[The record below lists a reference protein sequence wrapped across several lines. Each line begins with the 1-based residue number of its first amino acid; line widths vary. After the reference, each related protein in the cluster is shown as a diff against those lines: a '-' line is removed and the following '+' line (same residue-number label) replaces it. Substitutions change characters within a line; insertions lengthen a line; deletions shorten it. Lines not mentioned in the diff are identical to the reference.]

1 MYCVIT
7 KNTCA
12 MEMRTKAKGLEDIF
26 PLMSICDG
34 FVISKRGDITLGW
47 EVSLPSLFSLTQK
60 EHNDLISSFTA
71 AVGLLDPW
79 MMVHRQDI
87 FLHQQYGRSEAEGF
101 LSDSFEKHFD
111 GRTHLTHRQFLF
123 LTITSKESAS
133 KGVSSSGLF
142 GIKAPS
148 GEALRSKASR
158 LQSKAEEFAS
168 VLSGK
173 GYVQLQRLS
182 DQTLLEIIG
191 THIRLGDHRSN
202 MLSDFEMFPDR
213 VRNADR
219 SMWAFS
225 ISNTSSLP
233 SLLEPSRKVDSLS
246 GPAAQLH
253 SSLGSAIGP
262 LMDCEHV
269 INSYILTIPQGETI
283 SEMDARRR
291 RMVSMSR
298 NAENKNNAEQLEEY
312 INEVHK
318 EKLITVKTH
327 TNILVWDAHDNLQQV
342 KGRVSAA
349 LAGIGI
355 SCVQDIYDT
364 PVLWYSAL
372 PGAECELGSENLM
385 LMELGSALC
394 LGVNESFETGLPG
407 GLLKLCDRTRNIPLE
422 IDIQRKAH
430 EAGLIDNYNA
440 FILGGSGTGKS
451 FFTNFFVRSCYDAGE
466 TVFIIDVGDSYE
478 GLCSVIHEESG
489 GRDGIYHTWDMNN
502 PLSFDAF
509 LDFEQWTDLSGT
521 LRQDSDGL
529 NFLLSFLQTLWSPQG
544 GWSADSANILKQ
556 MVRDFRVAWNKD
568 RRPVFDDLRSYL
580 IDSIM
585 PRMEAEEGYMC
596 GEIRITSMRFDISGL
611 VLAMGDYSSGGAFG
625 FLLNDPEPKDLFSSR
640 FTVFEVEKLASVND
654 SKFYSLCILC
664 IMNSFNAKMR
674 SQEGMKVMV
683 IEEAW
688 KAIANETMAPFL
700 TGLWKTARKYSTS
713 AVVVTQQITD
723 IMSSS
728 VINDTILQNSS
739 VRILLDQS
747 NNLNNFDQIKTLL
760 GLSDHQKA
768 MILSMNRNNSPRYRY
783 REVFIAL
790 GDRRCGVYATEVSPE
805 EAIAYESSKEKK
817 KPFLELQQSKG
828 AIAAIRELT
837 EGKS

>member
-1 MYCVIT
+1 
-7 KNTCA
+7 
-12 MEMRTKAKGLEDIF
+12 MEMRTKAKGIEDIF

-34 FVISKRGDITLGW
+34 FIISKRGDITLGW
-47 EVSLPSLFSLTQK
+47 EVSLPELFSLTEN
-60 EHNDLISSFTA
+60 EHDDLISSFA
-71 AVGLLDPW
+71 SAVGLLDPW

-87 FLHQQYGRSEAEGF
+87 FLHQEYERSDAEGF
-101 LSDSFEKHFD
+101 LSESFERHFD
-111 GRTHLTHRQFLF
+111 GRTHLVHRQFLF
-123 LTITSKESAS
+123 LTITCKESVC

-142 GIKAPS
+142 GIKTPS
-148 GEALRSKASR
+148 GEALKSSASR

-168 VLSGK
+168 VLGGK
-173 GYVQLQRLS
+173 GYIRLERLS
-182 DQTLLEIIG
+182 DQTLLGIIG
-191 THIRLGDHRSN
+191 THMRLGSRQST
-202 MLSDFEMFPDR
+202 MLSDFEMFPDK
-213 VRNADR
+213 VSSADR
-219 SMWAFS
+219 SMWAFA
-225 ISNTSSLP
+225 ISNSSSLP

-246 GPAAQLH
+246 SSAAQLH

-262 LMDCEHV
+262 LMNCEHT
-269 INSYILTIPQGETI
+269 INSYILTLPQGETL

-291 RMVSMSR
+291 RMLSMSR
-298 NAENKNNAEQLEEY
+298 NAENKNNAEQLEAY
-312 INEVHK
+312 IDEVHK

-327 TNILVWDAHDNLQQV
+327 TNILVWDTHDNLQQV

-364 PVLWYSAL
+364 PVLWYASF
-372 PGAECELGSENLM
+372 PGAACEIGSENLM
-385 LMELGSALC
+385 LMEIGSALC
-394 LGVNESFETGLPG
+394 LGVNESYEKGITG

-451 FFTNFFVRSCYDAGE
+451 FFTNFFVRSCYDAGQ

-478 GLCSVIHEESG
+478 GLCAVIREESG
-489 GRDGIYHTWDMNN
+489 GKDGIYHTWDMNN

-509 LDFEQWTDLSGT
+509 LGFEQWTDMSGT

-544 GWSADSANILKQ
+544 GWSADTSNILKQ
-556 MVRDFRVAWNKD
+556 MIRDFKIAWNKSE
-568 RRPVFDDLRSYL
+568 RPVFDDLRNFL
-580 IDSIM
+580 IEVIM
-585 PRMEAEEGYMC
+585 PKMESDDGYLC
-596 GEIRITSMRFDISGL
+596 GEIRVVSSRFDISGF
-611 VLAMGDYSSGGAFG
+611 VLAMGDYASGGAFG
-625 FLLNDPEPKDLFSSR
+625 FLLNDRNPKDLFSSR
-640 FTVFEVEKLASVND
+640 FTVFEVEKLAAVND

-674 SQEGMKVMV
+674 SQDGMKVMV

-688 KAIANETMAPFL
+688 KAIANETMAPYL

-768 MILSMNRNNSPRYRY
+768 MVLSMNRSNNPRYRY

-790 GDRRCGVYATEVSPE
+790 GDRKCGVYATEVSQQ
-805 EAIAYESSKEKK
+805 EAVAYESSKEKK
-817 KPFLELQQSKG
+817 KPFLDLQQKIG
-828 AIAAIRELT
+828 TIAAIRELT
-837 EGKS
+837 QEKP

>member
-1 MYCVIT
+1 
-7 KNTCA
+7 
-12 MEMRTKAKGLEDIF
+12 MEMKTKAKGMEDIF
-26 PLMSICDG
+26 PLMSVCDG
-34 FVISKRGDITLGW
+34 FIISKRGDITLGW
-47 EVSLPSLFSLTQK
+47 EVTLPEIFSLTQK
-60 EHNDLISSFTA
+60 EHDDLIGSFSA
-71 AVGLLDPW
+71 AAGLLDPW
-79 MMVHRQDI
+79 MMIHRQDI
-87 FLHQQYGRSEAEGF
+87 FLHQEYESADTNGF
-101 LSDSFEKHFD
+101 LSASFEGHFD
-111 GRTHLTHRQFLF
+111 GRKHLVHRQFLF
-123 LTITSKESAS
+123 LTLTSKESAS
-133 KGVSSSGLF
+133 RGVSSSGLF
-142 GIKAPS
+142 GIKTPS
-148 GEALRSKASR
+148 ASALKSNASR

-168 VLSGK
+168 VLTGK
-173 GYVQLQRLS
+173 GYIRLKRMT

-191 THIRLGDHRSN
+191 THMRLGDCRSA

-225 ISNTSSLP
+225 ISNSSSLP
-233 SLLEPSRKVDSLS
+233 SLLEPSRRVDSLS
-246 GPAAQLH
+246 GPSSQLH
-253 SSLGSAIGP
+253 ASLGSSIGP

-269 INSYILTIPQGETI
+269 INSYVLTLPQSETL

-298 NAENKNNAEQLEEY
+298 NAENRNNAEQLEEY
-312 INEVHK
+312 IDEVHK
-318 EKLITVKTH
+318 EKLITVKAH
-327 TNILVWDAHDNLQQV
+327 TNILVWDGHDNLQQV

-364 PVLWYSAL
+364 PVLWYSSF
-372 PGAECELGSENLM
+372 PGASCEIGSENLM
-385 LMELGSALC
+385 LMELSSALC
-394 LGVNESFETGLPG
+394 LGVNESYEKGLSG
-407 GLLKLCDRTRNIPLE
+407 GILKICDRTRNIPLE
-422 IDIQRKAH
+422 IDVQKLAH
-430 EAGLIDNYNA
+430 EEGLIDNYNA

-489 GRDGIYHTWDMNN
+489 GRDGIYHTWDMDN

-509 LDFEQWTDLSGT
+509 LDFEQWIDSSGT
-521 LRQDSDGL
+521 LRQEGDGL

-544 GWSADSANILKQ
+544 GWSADTSNILKQ
-556 MVRDFRVAWNKD
+556 IVRDFRISWEENH
-568 RRPVFDDLRSYL
+568 RPVFDDLRNFL
-580 IDSIM
+580 IGTII
-585 PRMEAEEGYMC
+585 PKMESSEGYLC
-596 GEIRITSMRFDISGL
+596 GEIRVTSTRFDISGF
-611 VLAMGDYSSGGAFG
+611 VLAMGDYSSEGAFG
-625 FLLNDPEPKDLFSSR
+625 FLLNDRNPKDLFSSR

-674 SQEGMKVMV
+674 SQDGMKVMV

-688 KAIANETMAPFL
+688 KAIANETMAPYL
-700 TGLWKTARKYSTS
+700 AGLWKTARKYSTS

-723 IMSSS
+723 IMSSA

-747 NNLNNFDQIKTLL
+747 NNLNNFEQIRTLL
-760 GLSDHQKA
+760 GLSEQQKA
-768 MILSMNRNNSPRYRY
+768 MVLSMNRCNNPNYRY

-790 GDRRCGVYATEVSPE
+790 GDRRSGVYATEVSPQ
-805 EAIAYESSKEKK
+805 EAIAYESNKEKK
-817 KPFLELQQSKG
+817 KPFLELSRTLGPIG
-828 AIAAIRELT
+828 AIRKLT
-837 EGKS
+837 ENKP

>member
-1 MYCVIT
+1 
-7 KNTCA
+7 
-12 MEMRTKAKGLEDIF
+12 MRTKAKGMEDIF

-47 EVSLPSLFSLTQK
+47 EVTLPGLFSLTEK
-60 EHNDLISSFTA
+60 GHDDLISSFA
-71 AVGLLDPW
+71 SAVGLLDPW
-79 MMVHRQDI
+79 MMVHRQDV
-87 FLHQQYGRSEAEGF
+87 FLHKKYERSAAEGF
-101 LSDSFEKHFD
+101 LSESFERHFD
-111 GRTHLTHRQFLF
+111 NRTHLVHRQFLF
-123 LTITSKESAS
+123 LTITSKESAC

-148 GEALRSKASR
+148 GEALKSSASR

-168 VLSGK
+168 VLGGK
-173 GYVQLQRLS
+173 GYIHLERLT
-182 DQTLLEIIG
+182 DHTLLEIIG
-191 THIRLGDHRSN
+191 THMRLGGRQTA

-213 VRNADR
+213 VSNADR
-219 SMWAFS
+219 TMWAFS
-225 ISNTSSLP
+225 ISNSSSLP
-233 SLLEPSRKVDSLS
+233 SLLEPSRKVDALS

-253 SSLGSAIGP
+253 SSLGSSIGP
-262 LMDCEHV
+262 LMDCEHA
-269 INSYILTIPQGETI
+269 INSYILTLPQGETL

-298 NAENKNNAEQLEEY
+298 NAENKNNAEQLEAY
-312 INEVHK
+312 IDQVHK

-327 TNILVWDAHDNLQQV
+327 TNILVWDSHDNLHQV

-364 PVLWYSAL
+364 PVLWYASF
-372 PGAECELGSENLM
+372 PGAACEIGSENLM

-394 LGVNESFETGLPG
+394 LGINESYEKGLPG

-422 IDIQRKAH
+422 VDIQKKAH

-478 GLCSVIHEESG
+478 GLCSVIREESG
-489 GRDGIYHTWDMNN
+489 GKDGIYHTWDMNN

-509 LDFEQWTDLSGT
+509 LGFEQWTDLSGT

-529 NFLLSFLQTLWSPQG
+529 NFLLSFLQTLWSPHG
-544 GWSADSANILKQ
+544 GWSADTSNILKQ
-556 MVRDFRVAWNKD
+556 MIRDFRMAWGKSQ
-568 RRPVFDDLRSYL
+568 RPVFDDLRNFL
-580 IDSIM
+580 IEVIV
-585 PRMEAEEGYMC
+585 PKMESDEGYLC
-596 GEIRITSMRFDISGL
+596 GEIRVVSSRFDISGF
-611 VLAMGDYSSGGAFG
+611 VLAMGDYASDGAFG
-625 FLLNDPEPKDLFSSR
+625 FLLNDRNPKDLFSSR

-654 SKFYSLCILC
+654 AKFYSLCILC

-674 SQEGMKVMV
+674 SQDGMKVMV

-688 KAIANETMAPFL
+688 KAIANETMAPYL

-768 MILSMNRNNSPRYRY
+768 MVLSMNRSNNPRYRY

-790 GDRRCGVYATEVSPE
+790 GDRRCGVYATEVSPQ
-805 EAIAYESSKEKK
+805 EAVAYESSKEKK
-817 KPFLELQQSKG
+817 KPFLELQQKIG
-828 AIAAIRELT
+828 TIAAIKELT
-837 EGKS
+837 QEKS

>member
-1 MYCVIT
+1 
-7 KNTCA
+7 
-12 MEMRTKAKGLEDIF
+12 
-26 PLMSICDG
+26 
-34 FVISKRGDITLGW
+34 
-47 EVSLPSLFSLTQK
+47 
-60 EHNDLISSFTA
+60 
-71 AVGLLDPW
+71 
-79 MMVHRQDI
+79 
-87 FLHQQYGRSEAEGF
+87 
-101 LSDSFEKHFD
+101 
-111 GRTHLTHRQFLF
+111 
-123 LTITSKESAS
+123 
-133 KGVSSSGLF
+133 
-142 GIKAPS
+142 
-148 GEALRSKASR
+148 
-158 LQSKAEEFAS
+158 
-168 VLSGK
+168 
-173 GYVQLQRLS
+173 
-182 DQTLLEIIG
+182 
-191 THIRLGDHRSN
+191 
-202 MLSDFEMFPDR
+202 
-213 VRNADR
+213 
-219 SMWAFS
+219 
-225 ISNTSSLP
+225 
-233 SLLEPSRKVDSLS
+233 
-246 GPAAQLH
+246 
-253 SSLGSAIGP
+253 
-262 LMDCEHV
+262 
-269 INSYILTIPQGETI
+269 
-283 SEMDARRR
+283 
-291 RMVSMSR
+291 MVSMSR
-298 NAENKNNAEQLEEY
+298 NAENKNNAEQLEAY
-312 INEVHK
+312 IDQVHK

-327 TNILVWDAHDNLQQV
+327 TNILVWDSHDNLQQV

-364 PVLWYSAL
+364 PVLWYASF
-372 PGAECELGSENLM
+372 PGAACEIGSENLM

-394 LGVNESFETGLPG
+394 LGINESYEKGLSG

-422 IDIQRKAH
+422 VDIQKKAH

-478 GLCSVIHEESG
+478 GLCSVIREESVG
-489 GRDGIYHTWDMNN
+489 KDGIYHTWDMNN
-502 PLSFDAF
+502 PMSFDAF
-509 LDFEQWTDLSGT
+509 LGFEQWTDLSGT

-529 NFLLSFLQTLWSPQG
+529 NFLLSFLQTLWSPLG
-544 GWSADSANILKQ
+544 GWSADTSNILKQ
-556 MVRDFRVAWNKD
+556 MIRDFRIAWNKAQ
-568 RRPVFDDLRSYL
+568 RPVFDDLRNFL
-580 IDSIM
+580 IEIIM
-585 PRMEAEEGYMC
+585 PKMESDEGYLC
-596 GEIRITSMRFDISGL
+596 GEIRVDSSRFDISGF
-611 VLAMGDYSSGGAFG
+611 VLAMGDYASGGAFG
-625 FLLNDPEPKDLFSSR
+625 FLLNDRNPKDLFSSR

-768 MILSMNRNNSPRYRY
+768 MVLSMNRSNNPRYRY

-790 GDRRCGVYATEVSPE
+790 GDRRCGVYATEVSPQ
-805 EAIAYESSKEKK
+805 EAVAYESSKEKK
-817 KPFLELQQSKG
+817 KPFLELQQKIG
-828 AIAAIRELT
+828 TIAAIRELT
-837 EGKS
+837 QEKS